1 MTELSHFFFGDFST
15 HYFNSTRIDAIKSH
29 ASKKNIYFWFDEEID
44 FYDSIHLMLKEH
56 SKTGI
61 SFCIT
66 SKLQPTNSADLLEPF
81 DKYEQT
87 ELFPNGD
94 DRTVF
99 EAKCKENLDLLYDVL
114 KVFCRLLEPEK
125 LRIFVTV
132 GYDVEFM
139 TKRCTLET
147 MMADI
152 LDQVCNTIGVDST
165 IFEIVQE

>member
-1 MTELSHFFFGDFST
+1 LSHFLFGDFSS
-15 HYFNSTRIDAIKSH
+15 FRFDSARIDAIKSY
-29 ASKKNIYFWFDEEID
+29 AKQKNIYFWFDREID
-44 FYDSIHLMLKEH
+44 FYNDIHFMLEKCNK
-56 SKTGI
+56 SGI

-66 SKLQPTNSADLLEPF
+66 SKWQPKNSSDLLEPF
-81 DKYEQT
+81 DKYDQT

-99 EAKCKENLDLLYDVL
+99 EAKCKENLDLLYEVL
-114 KVFCRLLEPEK
+114 KTFCGLFEPER
-125 LRIFVTV
+125 LRIFVTDD
-132 GYDVEFM
+132 YDIDFV
-139 TKRCTLET
+139 TKRCSLEE